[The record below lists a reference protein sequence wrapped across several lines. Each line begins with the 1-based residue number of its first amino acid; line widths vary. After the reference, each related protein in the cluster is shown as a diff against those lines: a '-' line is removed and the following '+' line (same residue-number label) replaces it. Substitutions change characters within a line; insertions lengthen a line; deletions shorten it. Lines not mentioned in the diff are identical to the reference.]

1 MPYFWNFWKQK
12 QRLRAYQQELKDYR
26 AMREMEEAELD
37 NAVKQPESLNEG
49 RKVSKIEKKEQ
60 KLPKI

>member
-1 MPYFWNFWKQK
+1 
-12 QRLRAYQQELKDYR
+12 
-26 AMREMEEAELD
+26 MREMEEAELD